1 MEKKAKNMGVK
12 IISGFLIFVLLFTT
26 ESIPAGKVHAAG
38 SFSGS
43 DVQSKLDTLMRQMPA
58 GASWTQN
65 FAGGSQC
72 YAFAHYV
79 FNTIFNRGNAQV
91 GNGAVSSNST
101 CYRLNNVASDITVV
115 GSLAPGYSSASLEQ
129 LLESARPGDYIQ
141 VKRNSSNNP
150 HSMIVTNVDAAG
162 NKIGIFDAN
171 AVASN
176 TVGQYTQTFSYFK
189 QRNAGVTIY
198 RYKYY
203 QVVAYHNPMGVIDSV
218 EGRTG
223 KVYVRGWAID
233 EDMFSQPL
241 IIHVYIGGPAGSS
254 AKGVAIKA
262 DQERPDVDNIHKCGK
277 YHGFSAEIPTDK
289 TGRQDVY
296 IYALDAGG
304 GENILLGVRTVTI
317 QKREYQILLRTW
329 LSESKMGKEATT
341 FKKGTMYYLCYEIID
356 SDTGTYTKDLDN
368 KDYTVTETIY
378 KPDGSAGHTCTYH
391 NTNNWISLRFDNEGV
406 YKGKVKF
413 TINGNSSESITEGT
427 VKHIHQYK
435 SEVTESATCTSTGVR
450 TYKCACGARYTE
462 IIQKKEHIV
471 VKDAAKSAT
480 CTQTGKTEGS
490 HCAVCGT
497 VMKRQQTVPKTGHK
511 WDAGK
516 ISVQATSTTD
526 GVKIFTCTSCGASK
540 TEKIA
545 ATGQIQNPAENTEPD
560 NSQGGTSGATNPEN
574 TGTLPTNPGNNSG
587 VDGTGTSSTDSDN
600 MPGTMPDYSQEDTEP
615 EGDIPETGD
624 IIRDVS
630 ETAEYEVISVEGGVI
645 CVEYNESTNS
655 QAAVIRIPDT
665 VETEDGTV
673 CRVTSIAPGAFRNN
687 KNIKKIYIGNY
698 VETIGANA
706 FYKCKNLTT
715 ITIGKN
721 VTVIGSNAFSG
732 CGKLTS
738 LTLPSKV
745 KKIGSNAFY
754 GCKSLKKMNIQ
765 TTRLTSKG
773 LGKKAFKGVPE
784 KTTVQ
789 VPANKLRAYKKLFYR
804 KGLSGKVRMK

>member
-1 MEKKAKNMGVK
+1 MRKR
-12 IISGFLIFVLLFTT
+12 ILGFIVSLAIVTGLFTPVYGIT
-26 ESIPAGKVHAAG
+26 KVYAASGKMEQALQWAVSTANDNRHGYSQKNRWGNPDYDCSSFVISALKAAG
-38 SFSGS
+38 Y
-43 DVQSKLDTLMRQMPA
+43 DVG
-58 GASWTQN
+58 GATYTQN
-65 FAGGSQC
+65 MRSALTQRGFTWIPWSSIGSV
-72 YAFAHYV
+72 A
-79 FNTIFNRGNAQV
+79 NLKRGDILLND
-91 GNGAVSSNST
+91 SSNTSKQHT
-101 CYRLNNVASDITVV
+101 EFYLGNSQNVGAHQNYGYPAAGDQTGKEISVSGYYNHPWTGVLRENNSFHNPKGHIDSLNGGVGKINVGGWAVDEDNLSQ
-115 GSLAPGYSSASLEQ
+115 SLE
-129 LLESARPGDYIQ
+129 
-141 VKRNSSNNP
+141 
-150 HSMIVTNVDAAG
+150 
-162 NKIGIFDAN
+162 
-171 AVASN
+171 
-176 TVGQYTQTFSYFK
+176 
-189 QRNAGVTIY
+189 
-198 RYKYY
+198 
-203 QVVAYHNPMGVIDSV
+203 
-218 EGRTG
+218 
-223 KVYVRGWAID
+223 
-233 EDMFSQPL
+233 
-241 IIHVYIGGPAGSS
+241 IHVYIGGPAGTSG
-254 AKGVAIKA
+254 AECHVIKA
-262 DQERPDVDNIHKCGK
+262 NKYRIDVDNALKVGK
-277 YHGFSAEIPTDK
+277 YHGFEAEIPTSK
-289 TGRQDVY
+289 TGRQEVY
-296 IYALDAGG
+296 VYAINIGG
-304 GENILLGVRTVTI
+304 GVHNPLLGHKTVTI
-317 QKREYQILLRTW
+317 QKREYRILLRTW
-329 LSESKMGKEATT
+329 FSESKMGKEVDS

-368 KDYTVTETIY
+368 RDYAVTETIY
-378 KPDGSAGHTCTYH
+378 KPNGSAGYTYTYN
-391 NTNNWISLRFDNEGV
+391 NTNNWIGLRFDDEGT
-406 YKGKVKF
+406 YKGKVTFK
-413 TINGNSSESITEGT
+413 INGKSAECTTEGT

-450 TYKCACGARYTE
+450 TYKCTCGARYTE

-540 TEKIA
+540 TEKIE
-545 ATGQIQNPAENTEPD
+545 ATGQPD
-560 NSQGGTSGATNPEN
+560 NP
-574 TGTLPTNPGNNSG
+574 
-587 VDGTGTSSTDSDN
+587 
-600 MPGTMPDYSQEDTEP
+600 QEDTEDDAP
-615 EGDIPETGD
+615 EVGD

-630 ETAEYEVISVEGGVI
+630 ETAEYEVISVEGGII

-655 QAAVIRIPDT
+655 QTAVIRIPDT

-773 LGKKAFKGVPE
+773 LGKKAFKGVSE